1 MRMAL
6 RDILDMIFSVIK
18 TAEPVDI
25 LDILVLSYVVY
36 LGMKLVR
43 ETRAG
48 QLLKGV
54 FLLILVY
61 IISAWINMKAIS
73 YLLSET
79 LNIGLIALIILFQP
93 ELRRTLE
100 KAADNDGVA
109 LSVSVPPEPL
119 TPFHVHVRVR
129 VAAALME
136 DVPPLAAIVAGLADT
151 VTFQA
156 LHDAYC
162 LFPADWV
169 IVQLAD
175 LPAWVAVYVILRV
188 LVEVLLPA
196 LTVFPDR
203 LNPAALPEMT
213 GVAVSVPVFT
223 PLVYTSR
230 AAEQV
235 SVDVPPAAAIVVGL
249 ADMFT
254 FQSP

>member
-1 MRMAL
+1 
-6 RDILDMIFSVIK
+6 MIKSC
-18 TAEPVDI
+18 
-25 LDILVLSYVVY
+25 
-36 LGMKLVR
+36 
-43 ETRAG
+43 
-48 QLLKGV
+48 LLK
-54 FLLILVY
+54 
-61 IISAWINMKAIS
+61 
-73 YLLSET
+73 LLSLIHIWSGTTDKVIT
-79 LNIGLIALIILFQP
+79 LAFSHRLSRLQVTYTPEAGEALSGVTIQRAKATANICLLYTSSDAVVLLP
-93 ELRRTLE
+93 AVSVVPDRLNPLP
-100 KAADNDGVA
+100 AADNDGVA

-196 LTVFPDR
+196 LTVFPDKMCIR
-203 LNPAALPEMT
+203 DSRT
-213 GVAVSVPVFT
+213 
-223 PLVYTSR
+223 VYR
-230 AAEQV
+230 
-235 SVDVPPAAAIVVGL
+235 I
-249 ADMFT
+249 
-254 FQSP
+254 

>member
-1 MRMAL
+1 MTVQDLSDAVVL
-6 RDILDMIFSVIK
+6 LPAVSVV
-18 TAEPVDI
+18 PD
-25 LDILVLSYVVY
+25 
-36 LGMKLVR
+36 R
-43 ETRAG
+43 
-48 QLLKGV
+48 
-54 FLLILVY
+54 
-61 IISAWINMKAIS
+61 
-73 YLLSET
+73 
-79 LNIGLIALIILFQP
+79 LNPLP
-93 ELRRTLE
+93 
-100 KAADNDGVA
+100 AADNDGVA

-188 LVEVLLPA
+188 LV
-196 LTVFPDR
+196 
-203 LNPAALPEMT
+203 ALPEMT

>member
-1 MRMAL
+1 MFLQEHQLTEYDQLAAQADGTAQRFHAL
-6 RDILDMIFSVIK
+6 
-18 TAEPVDI
+18 
-25 LDILVLSYVVY
+25 
-36 LGMKLVR
+36 
-43 ETRAG
+43 AG
-48 QLLKGV
+48 
-54 FLLILVY
+54 
-61 IISAWINMKAIS
+61 
-73 YLLSET
+73 
-79 LNIGLIALIILFQP
+79 
-93 ELRRTLE
+93 ELRQTE
-100 KAADNDGVA
+100 ADLA
-109 LSVSVPPEPL
+109 KTS
-119 TPFHVHVRVR
+119 
-129 VAAALME
+129 ALME

>member
-1 MRMAL
+1 MAVTVQDL
-6 RDILDMIFSVIK
+6 SDAVVLLPAVSVVPDRLNPEPE
-18 TAEPVDI
+18 AE
-25 LDILVLSYVVY
+25 
-36 LGMKLVR
+36 
-43 ETRAG
+43 
-48 QLLKGV
+48 
-54 FLLILVY
+54 
-61 IISAWINMKAIS
+61 
-73 YLLSET
+73 
-79 LNIGLIALIILFQP
+79 
-93 ELRRTLE
+93 
-100 KAADNDGVA
+100 ND

-203 LNPAALPEMT
+203 LNPHAHPEKT
-213 GVAVSVPVFT
+213 GVALSVT
-223 PLVYTSR
+223 
-230 AAEQV
+230 
-235 SVDVPPAAAIVVGL
+235 DNPPN
-249 ADMFT
+249 
-254 FQSP
+254 QKP

>member
-1 MRMAL
+1 M
-6 RDILDMIFSVIK
+6 
-18 TAEPVDI
+18 
-25 LDILVLSYVVY
+25 
-36 LGMKLVR
+36 
-43 ETRAG
+43 
-48 QLLKGV
+48 
-54 FLLILVY
+54 
-61 IISAWINMKAIS
+61 
-73 YLLSET
+73 
-79 LNIGLIALIILFQP
+79 
-93 ELRRTLE
+93 
-100 KAADNDGVA
+100 
-109 LSVSVPPEPL
+109 
-119 TPFHVHVRVR
+119 
-129 VAAALME
+129 
-136 DVPPLAAIVAGLADT
+136 PPLAAIVAGLADT

-169 IVQLAD
+169 IVQPAD

-196 LTVFPDR
+196 LTVFPAR

-230 AAEQV
+230 TAEQV

>member
-1 MRMAL
+1 MAVTVQDL
-6 RDILDMIFSVIK
+6 SDAVVLLPAVSVV
-18 TAEPVDI
+18 PD
-25 LDILVLSYVVY
+25 
-36 LGMKLVR
+36 R
-43 ETRAG
+43 
-48 QLLKGV
+48 
-54 FLLILVY
+54 
-61 IISAWINMKAIS
+61 
-73 YLLSET
+73 
-79 LNIGLIALIILFQP
+79 LNPLP
-93 ELRRTLE
+93 
-100 KAADNDGVA
+100 AADNDGVA

-249 ADMFT
+249 VDMFT

>member
-1 MRMAL
+1 MQDLSDAVVL
-6 RDILDMIFSVIK
+6 LPAVSVV
-18 TAEPVDI
+18 PD
-25 LDILVLSYVVY
+25 
-36 LGMKLVR
+36 R
-43 ETRAG
+43 
-48 QLLKGV
+48 
-54 FLLILVY
+54 
-61 IISAWINMKAIS
+61 
-73 YLLSET
+73 
-79 LNIGLIALIILFQP
+79 LNPLP
-93 ELRRTLE
+93 
-100 KAADNDGVA
+100 AADNDGVA

-119 TPFHVHVRVR
+119 TRVR

-196 LTVFPDR
+196 LTVVPDR

>member
-1 MRMAL
+1 MAATVTVVPLRLKPDALPDHEADELTSTLRYSVVVPVVMPFHFVYFGRLCDAVAL
-6 RDILDMIFSVIK
+6 RRLVPPD
-18 TAEPVDI
+18 EPI
-25 LDILVLSYVVY
+25 P
-36 LGMKLVR
+36 
-43 ETRAG
+43 
-48 QLLKGV
+48 
-54 FLLILVY
+54 
-61 IISAWINMKAIS
+61 
-73 YLLSET
+73 
-79 LNIGLIALIILFQP
+79 ALP
-93 ELRRTLE
+93 
-100 KAADNDGVA
+100 AADNDGVA
-109 LSVSVPPEPL
+109 LSVSVPPEPP

-169 IVQLAD
+169 IVQPAD

-196 LTVFPDR
+196 LTVFPAR

-230 AAEQV
+230 TAEHAAGCRQ
-235 SVDVPPAAAIVVGL
+235 
-249 ADMFT
+249 
-254 FQSP
+254 